1 MSDITAA
8 DQWLKKASLPQ
19 NGLASYLESLSLEWI
34 VDGMLGE
41 GKVLQSR
48 VYDEATVK
56 TLAEYL
62 YRHTG
67 MDSAFLHFFHGNAL
81 LSFSDLSLC
90 FAAWLMCVYRK
101 VVQELATGSCPRGA
115 LGDIIERWIASV
127 ENALIAV
134 GAD

>member
-8 DQWLKKASLPQ
+8 EQWLENASLPQ

-62 YRHTG
+62 IPQ
-67 MDSAFLHFFHGNAL
+67 LKQL
-81 LSFSDLSLC
+81 
-90 FAAWLMCVYRK
+90 
-101 VVQELATGSCPRGA
+101 
-115 LGDIIERWIASV
+115 WIST
-127 ENALIAV
+127 EQT
-134 GAD
+134 